1 MISFTDL
8 IERSTTC
15 QYIGQDST
23 AHSTRLEPTCCT
35 PSLAGRSYCEEHLWC
50 VYQKGSATARR
61 KKDERVA
68 AAVWDIESEFNAA
81 LEELE
86 AEGFEA

>member
-1 MISFTDL
+1 MTAFTQL
-8 IERSTTC
+8 IERAATC
-15 QYIGQDST
+15 QYIGQDNT
-23 AHSTRLEPTCCT
+23 EQTTRLHPTCCM
-35 PSLAGRSYCEEHLWC
+35 PSLAGRSYCEQHLWE

-68 AAVWDIESEFNAA
+68 ASVWDIESEFNAA

-86 AEGFEA
+86 SEGFEV